1 MGQAEATDA
10 GFQPLVAVDAP
21 DESTAL
27 DTKRVAQELR
37 KLSIDLLLFV
47 GGDGTAIDILD
58 AVNADLPV
66 LGVPAGVKMHSAVFA
81 ITPIEAGRVAIRF
94 LRGELPTRYA
104 EVMDVDE
111 EAYRDGRLSARLYG
125 YLKVPYEELM
135 VQGTKAATPLIDEEI
150 EQQRSIAKYVV
161 EEMKS
166 DTTYILGPGTTV
178 NAIADEMKLEK
189 TLIGIDI
196 VRSGRM
202 LKKDADERQILKSLH
217 GDAKIVVTPIGGQ
230 AHVFGRGNQQIS
242 PTVIK
247 SVGKDNIV
255 VVATRSK
262 TQRLPGRRLLVDTG
276 DLALDSSL
284 RGYVRVVTGY
294 REETVMK
301 ID

>member
-1 MGQAEATDA
+1 MGQVEAMDA
-10 GFQPLVAVDAP
+10 GLQPLVVVDAP

-27 DTKRVAQELR
+27 DTKRAAQELR
-37 KLSIDLLLFV
+37 RLSIDLLLFV
-47 GGDGTAIDILD
+47 GGDGTAIDILE
-58 AVNADLPV
+58 AVNAELPV

-94 LRGELPTRYA
+94 LRGELPIRYA

-111 EAYRDGRLSARLYG
+111 KAYRDGRLSARLYG

-135 VQGTKAATPLIDEEI
+135 VQGTKVATPSIDEEI

-161 EEMKS
+161 EEMKK
-166 DTTYILGPGTTV
+166 DTTYILGPGTTIK
-178 NAIADEMKLEK
+178 AIADEMKLEK
-189 TLIGIDI
+189 TLIGVDI
-196 VRSGRM
+196 VRGGRI
-202 LKKDADERQILKSLH
+202 LKKDADERQILESLD
-217 GDAKIVVTPIGGQ
+217 GDEKIVVTPIGGQ

-242 PTVIK
+242 PAIIK
-247 SVGKDNIV
+247 SVGKDNII

-276 DLALDSSL
+276 DPALDSSL
-284 RGYVRVVTGY
+284 RGYVRVITGY